1 MTIVT
6 IEERIMMINGVK
18 NPRFS
23 LWFWLAE
30 AKRKKILARSK
41 TAGLAPALNE
51 QSQ

>member
-1 MTIVT
+1 
-6 IEERIMMINGVK
+6 MMINGVK

-23 LWFWLAE
+23 LWLWLEE

-41 TAGLAPALNE
+41 TVDPAPALNE

>member
-23 LWFWLAE
+23 LWLWLAE
-30 AKRKKILARSK
+30 AKRKKYLRDQKLRAS
-41 TAGLAPALNE
+41 LLH
-51 QSQ
+51 